1 MGKDKSKKIIKTH
14 LNSLDKDYEFRVYDK
29 NIYNYGMM
37 DYGPCPIVVM
47 SRHQG
52 FQWNDELFVTEYQ
65 RNAGYECHKS
75 DSLEKRER
83 RISQQY
89 STDQDVIDINLTED
103 DCDVWP

>member
-1 MGKDKSKKIIKTH
+1 MGKVKREIKAK
-14 LNSLDKDYEFRVYDK
+14 LNNMGKEYEFRVYDK
-29 NIYNYGMM
+29 NTYSYGMV
-37 DYGPCPIVVM
+37 DHGPCPTVVM

-65 RNAGYECHKS
+65 KNAGYECHKS

-89 STDQDVIDINLTED
+89 STDQDVIDIHLTEAE
-103 DCDVWP
+103 CDVWP